1 MPGSELM
8 EAGFGVPFL
17 AGEHVQQNTVVVI
30 AQATLMVVL
39 SVELLELTR
48 LRAPESVRAR
58 PPRFRKKQGR
68 LETGGIFPASDPGVG
83 TKRGISPL
91 PVSSS
96 QLWFAMGGTGSLLFS
111 AQGRMNKQAP
121 ARRPS
126 LQKPSDLAHPWSPLG
141 ARQSPNEPLRY
152 FRSRDYERVEQQ
164 QPATKQRQKLARRR
178 TTNYFGLVRT
188 VPLGSSTI
196 LCAPAGADK

>member
-68 LETGGIFPASDPGVG
+68 LETGGIFPASDPGIG

-96 QLWFAMGGTGSLLFS
+96 QLRFAMGGTGSPLLYS
-111 AQGRMNKQAP
+111 RTHEQPGSSEASLPTKAQRSS
-121 ARRPS
+121 PS
-126 LQKPSDLAHPWSPLG
+126 LVAVGG
-141 ARQSPNEPLRY
+141 ASKSQ
-152 FRSRDYERVEQQ
+152 
-164 QPATKQRQKLARRR
+164 
-178 TTNYFGLVRT
+178 
-188 VPLGSSTI
+188 
-196 LCAPAGADK
+196 